1 MPEPC
6 QIVFVH
12 FFLEVKQCICVR
24 AVYKQPTCLVFLFC
38 SKNNTARKA
47 DLDSRGVIPNVPIP
61 MKRSHFQSTTLE
73 PPLKMPF
80 GTAIACTMHLRVRV
94 V

>member
-1 MPEPC
+1 MLKSNNA
-6 QIVFVH
+6 FVCAP
-12 FFLEVKQCICVR
+12 LVR
-24 AVYKQPTCLVFLFC
+24 NQHVLCFYFVLKI
-38 SKNNTARKA
+38 NTARKA

-73 PPLKMPF
+73 TPLKMPF

-94 V
+94 E